1 MINGALAVV
10 GVSVSLVWAGALQSG
25 PETTR
30 EAAAENALCG
40 AKMAGHTAP
49 GS

>member
-30 EAAAENALCG
+30 EAAESALCG